1 LEKNRRLFAR
11 RIETEKYLRFFS
23 NGIKGDH
30 MYCPH
35 CQAEYVAG
43 VKMCPECGVPLV
55 DDLAEDAAEP
65 EPEETAEEQDG
76 GMEPVYTTNRVD
88 EITLIK
94 SILDDEGIEYIF
106 QGEHFVRAQSLIEPA
121 HLLVR
126 KDQADRVREILAEL
140 GLEH

>member
-1 LEKNRRLFAR
+1 
-11 RIETEKYLRFFS
+11 
-23 NGIKGDH
+23 

-35 CQAEYVAG
+35 CHAEYVAG

-55 DDLAEDAAEP
+55 DDLAEDAEEP
-65 EPEETAEEQDG
+65 EPEETAEIDDS
-76 GMEPVYTTNRVD
+76 GMEPVYSTNRLE

-94 SILDDEGIEYIF
+94 SILDNEGIDYIF
-106 QGEHFVRAQSLIEPA
+106 QGEHFVRAQSLVESA

-140 GLEH
+140 GLDS